1 MHPIAISIVNYTP
14 RKIIQKTKKKTK
26 KGKEKKRKKK
36 KRESALFK
44 ISLNYRRNY

>member
-14 RKIIQKTKKKTK
+14 RKIIQKKKKN